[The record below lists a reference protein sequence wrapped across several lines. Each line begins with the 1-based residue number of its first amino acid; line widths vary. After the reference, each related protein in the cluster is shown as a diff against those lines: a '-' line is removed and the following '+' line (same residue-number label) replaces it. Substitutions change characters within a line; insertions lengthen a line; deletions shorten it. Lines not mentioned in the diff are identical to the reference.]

1 MSSGQP
7 ILQRLLRV
15 AILAVFM
22 VFAFWFLGGPN
33 GLLSIGRRKARE
45 RRLRADISEYN
56 RQIQERQQRRDW
68 LANPD
73 SASLRARELLGD
85 KPDSAPAPH

>member
-1 MSSGQP
+1 MNSGQP

-15 AILAVFM
+15 AILAVFV

-45 RRLRADISEYN
+45 RRLRADISEFKQ
-56 RQIQERQQRRDW
+56 RIEQREQRRDW
-68 LANPD
+68 LSNPD

-85 KPDSAPAPH
+85 RPDEKTLR

>member
-1 MSSGQP
+1 MSQP

-15 AILAVFM
+15 AILAVFV

-45 RRLRADISEYN
+45 RRLRADISEFKQ
-56 RQIQERQQRRDW
+56 QIAERQQRREW

-85 KPDSAPAPH
+85 LPDSTPSPR

>member
-1 MSSGQP
+1 MNSGQP

-15 AILAVFM
+15 AILAVFV

-45 RRLRADISEYN
+45 RRLRADISEFKQ
-56 RQIQERQQRRDW
+56 RIEQRQQRRDW
-68 LANPD
+68 LSNPD

-85 KPDSAPAPH
+85 RPDEKRLR